1 MEDKTE
7 FLAVKRLGCE
17 FSNKQF
23 LAPSQLENHVTTFDD
38 ERPHE
43 CSSCFKR
50 FKCYDDL
57 AKHFARHTDK
67 ERVRCDICDKDF
79 SESRYLTDHGPRREK
94 TCLRWFANNKGADQ
108 PAQTRSLI
116 SAFVVRLL

>member
-7 FLAVKRLGCE
+7 FLAVNRLGCE

-23 LAPSQLENHVTTFDD
+23 SAPSQSENHAKTFDN

-57 AKHFARHTDK
+57 VKHFARHAEK
-67 ERVRCDICDKDF
+67 ERFRCDICDKDF
-79 SESRYLTDHGPRREK
+79 SESRNLTDHMGLVARKPVFGG
-94 TCLRWFANNKGADQ
+94 LRTTK
-108 PAQTRSLI
+108 AQTSLRKR
-116 SAFVVRLL
+116 AV